1 MTTDDIPG
9 RSSRRMAA
17 PGWKQDHSIGFP
29 APEAEHP
36 VRPVPLSRGHLE
48 IANVGFVENKR
59 VVLDDLSFELEPGS
73 TGYLVSSTPEER
85 SALLTLLLGLQ
96 APSKGTIRLDGAL
109 LADLPPAE
117 RRSAVTV
124 ALADPWLVAGTIA
137 ENIAFGLTALDREQI
152 TQAAKLACVD
162 VFTAKLE
169 HGLDT
174 IVSEEAPELS
184 AGQRRLVGLARAV
197 VRQPAV
203 LLVEEPTRDLDAQAE
218 TLAIRAVQ
226 RVSEGRT
233 TLVAAP
239 RRHLVRQAD
248 RIVRLESGR
257 LAAPSADCHT
267 RAPDT
272 DWARSRDLRRL
283 DSAQSVL
290 AIETG
295 HELVDGFRAI
305 GLVDRSPHTE
315 TWLAWDMTE
324 TQMVNVK
331 LPRRLPTTYVALE
344 ELTREFRTSEL
355 LSHPGLARPLNAEFG
370 HSRPHAVYE
379 HLEGR
384 TLADL
389 IGTRIDVHD
398 PELVL
403 RIGYELARTLTY
415 IHQQGFAHLD
425 LRPEIVVVSPQG
437 TIITDLKMALRLGDE
452 QVRFYRRDQFG
463 VLAAEQLRGG
473 PAAASMDMFA
483 LGALLYQAANGVLAT
498 DSSCSFGAERH
509 SIGTRPPR
517 RRPNGQ
523 HQLLGA
529 ADRGGDLSTAVAS
542 VIELLTAS
550 DPSQRP
556 TAEET
561 IALIR
566 PYLLPVPLSSGSTV
580 QPKTTWSSA
589 TSHQAAS

>member
-1 MTTDDIPG
+1 MTTDDISG
-9 RSSRRMAA
+9 RPSRRMAV
-17 PGWKQDHSIGFP
+17 PGWKHDHSIGLP

-36 VRPVPLSRGHLE
+36 VRPQPLSRGHLE
-48 IANVGFVENKR
+48 IVNVGFIENKH

-96 APSKGTIRLDGAL
+96 APSKGTIRLDGIPL
-109 LADLPPAE
+109 LELPPTD
-117 RRSAVTV
+117 RRRAVTV

-152 TQAAKLACVD
+152 ERAAKLACVD
-162 VFTAKLE
+162 VFTANLE
-169 HGLDT
+169 HGLDSV
-174 IVSEEAPELS
+174 VSEEAPELS

-239 RRHLVRQAD
+239 RRHLVRHAD
-248 RIVRLESGR
+248 RIVRLEGGR
-257 LAAPSADCHT
+257 LAATSRDPHT
-267 RAPDT
+267 SAPDT
-272 DWARSRDLRRL
+272 DWARSRDFRRL

-290 AIETG
+290 AIEAG
-295 HELVDGFRAI
+295 HELVVGFRAI

-315 TWLAWDMTE
+315 TWLAWDTSE

-344 ELTREFRTSEL
+344 ELTREYRNSEL
-355 LSHPGLARPLNAEFG
+355 LSHPGLARPLSAEFG
-370 HSRPHAVYE
+370 QSRPYAVYE
-379 HLEGR
+379 HLESR

-389 IGTRIDVHD
+389 IGTRIDIPD
-398 PELVL
+398 AELVL
-403 RIGYELARTLTY
+403 RIGYELARTLTS
-415 IHQQGFAHLD
+415 IHQRGFAHLD

-483 LGALLYQAANGVLAT
+483 LGALLYQTANGVLAT
-498 DSSCSFGAERH
+498 DSSSSFGAERH
-509 SIGTRPPR
+509 SVGSRPPR
-517 RRPNGQ
+517 RRPNGR

-529 ADRGGDLSTAVAS
+529 ADRGGDLSAAVAS
-542 VIELLTAS
+542 IIELLTAS
-550 DPSQRP
+550 NPSQRP

-566 PYLLPVPLSSGSTV
+566 PYLLPIPVAPGSTAEL
-580 QPKTTWSSA
+580 TMTWSRA
-589 TSHQAAS
+589 TSHRAAS